1 MNQIYKDLLYNLA
14 KGAVMDAEAI
24 KGLVHSGLKGQ
35 LRELF
40 VRELL
45 LPILPSEYVVGSG
58 NVITAYNEVSNQL
71 DVIVCDRR
79 VIPPILF
86 KGDVGIFPIESTL
99 LTVEVK
105 STLNA
110 HELELSHASADR
122 VKGFK
127 HSVRGDKAIEHVH
140 SCLFAFSTDLTLG
153 GKSEL
158 TRYIELIGSEEP
170 ALRLICVVGRGCW
183 FWADGEWHNWSFP
196 GEYGDVVEF
205 LVCIANVI
213 QGVAATRSQPDLRE
227 YVQFMHAEDKLAPS

>member
-14 KGAVMDAEAI
+14 KRAVMDAEAI

-58 NVITAYNEVSNQL
+58 NVITAYNEVSNQI

-79 VIPPILF
+79 VIPPVLF

-105 STLNA
+105 STLDA
-110 HELELSHASADR
+110 HELELSHTSADR

-127 HSVRGDKAIEHVH
+127 HSVRPGRAIEHVH
-140 SCLFAFSTDLTLG
+140 SCLFAFGTDLALG

-158 TRYIELIGSEEP
+158 ARYIELVGSEEP

-183 FWADGEWHNWSFP
+183 FWADGTTGPFQVSTVTWWSSSCASP
-196 GEYGDVVEF
+196 TSSSE
-205 LVCIANVI
+205 
-213 QGVAATRSQPDLRE
+213 
-227 YVQFMHAEDKLAPS
+227 